1 MSEQT
6 KTKIEISPAE
16 IFYYVFFILLL
27 FAKCIGLYDGQP
39 AFKILLVFALAA
51 WAAKMWLTDYSIKE
65 FICIAVLLGM
75 GGLVYLTSGEKGAL
89 LYMFMITGLKNVS
102 LKRVFT
108 VGAAVWS
115 GVFVLFGWL
124 NALHLLESPFK
135 VHDKFGL
142 GPVIRWGLGYSHP
155 NVLHVSYLVL
165 VMFFVYAI
173 GEKYNWKHA
182 IGLMLGNALIFLY
195 SLSSTGVIAVTFYLG
210 LALYGRYKK
219 QLNKVEKVL
228 IQAVLPVCV
237 LFSLIAPLILQGRA
251 FEFVNNLTNTR
262 LNLAKY
268 FLTLQPP
275 TWFGTRVADLITSQ
289 LTMDN
294 SYVNAFVTYGVVMFV
309 FIVGFYLALIHK
321 CCKEQKKGE
330 LCIILA
336 CLVAGI
342 TEPFLFNTSIK
353 NISLLFAGML
363 LFNGKTLDKIHFSKL
378 SSKTLAFSVEGPREK
393 IHLWSEQLKK
403 KKKMLILTVVL
414 GCVVGCGA
422 FQVLK
427 QNPQRILVPESS
439 CDVGVLQ
446 RMGDELETVDL
457 TASEASRTGDAVY
470 GEIDKENPMIVFDGN
485 MILLEHL
492 RDMLCAGIT
501 CGAGLVLLVSI
512 FEITR
517 RRQDT

>member
-1 MSEQT
+1 MNVNSKSGIT
-6 KTKIEISPAE
+6 ISLAE
-16 IFYYVFFILLL
+16 LFYYLFFVLLL
-27 FAKCIGLYDGQP
+27 FAKCVGLYDGQP
-39 AFKILLVFALAA
+39 AFKILLVLALAA
-51 WAAKMWLTDYSIKE
+51 WAVKMWLTDYSIKE
-65 FICIAVLLGM
+65 LICIAILLGL

-89 LYMFMITGLKNVS
+89 LYMFMITGLKNVPI
-102 LKRVFT
+102 KRAFA
-108 VGAAVWS
+108 VGATVWS
-115 GVFVLFGWL
+115 GVFLLFSWL

-165 VMFFVYAI
+165 VMFLVYVI

-182 IGLMLGNALIFLY
+182 IGFMLGNALVFLY

-210 LALYGRYKK
+210 LSLYGNYKN
-219 QLNKVEKVL
+219 QLNNIEKVL

-237 LFSLIAPLILQGRA
+237 LFSLIAPLVLQGRA
-251 FEFVNNLTNTR
+251 FEDVNNLTNTR

-275 TWFGTRVADLITSQ
+275 TLFGTRVANLITSQ

-294 SYVNAFVTYGVVMFV
+294 SYVNAFVTYGVVLFTL
-309 FIVGFYLALIHK
+309 IIGFYLALIYK
-321 CCKEQKKGE
+321 CCKEQRKGE
-330 LCIILA
+330 LCIIMT

-342 TEPFLFNTSIK
+342 TEPFLFNTSFK

-363 LFNGKTLDKIHFSKL
+363 LFDEKAIGKIHFSKL
-378 SSKTLAFSVEGPREK
+378 SSKTFTFSLEGLMEK
-393 IHLWSEQLKK
+393 VHLWSEQLKRK
-403 KKKMLILTVVL
+403 KRILILAAVL
-414 GCVVGCGA
+414 GCVIGCSA

-427 QNPQRILVPESS
+427 QDPQRILVPESA

-446 RMGDELETVDL
+446 RMGDELVTVDL
-457 TASEASRTGDAVY
+457 AASQIPQSDDEIY
-470 GEIDKENPMIVFDGN
+470 GGVDETKPMIVFGGN
-485 MILLEHL
+485 MIWLEHL

-501 CGAGLVLLVSI
+501 CGVVLVLLVSI
-512 FEITR
+512 LSGRKQVVI
-517 RRQDT
+517 